1 MYLSTWHKNHVN
13 SICVK
18 QDIQRILFLRR
29 EIRCPFPWFT
39 HQKTRSRVS
48 FHEEPA
54 NQINSPPSTET
65 SYIAVW
71 HQQCSKDVP
80 RHGPVVGVRFR
91 PWMEMG
97 ALCHHDPLIARYTSL
112 EGRVTAN
119 VISPC
124 KHEQKQPNFRPLK
137 SQTKRTSCF
146 FCQGFLWDSN
156 PG

>member
-13 SICVK
+13 PNVLNKIFKES
-18 QDIQRILFLRR
+18 FLRR
-29 EIRCPFPWFT
+29 EIRSSFPWFT

-91 PWMEMG
+91 PWMEM
-97 ALCHHDPLIARYTSL
+97 
-112 EGRVTAN
+112 
-119 VISPC
+119 
-124 KHEQKQPNFRPLK
+124 FFLK
-137 SQTKRTSCF
+137 SSN
-146 FCQGFLWDSN
+146 SN
-156 PG
+156 PFAFACLHVYIYIYGNQCLLRNDILVKIYEGKVRGE